1 MSEYP
6 ESIDL
11 LIEQFRKLP
20 TIGRKTAQRL
30 ALHVIGMN
38 EASVDQFARTLVS
51 AKRSIHRCAVC
62 GNLTDREICPIC
74 LNAKRDH
81 STVCVVEDATNLIA
95 IERGGSFRGVYH
107 VLNGLISPMR
117 DFGPDQIGVD
127 ALLDRI
133 TGNAVIPG
141 YPYATDRIREII
153 LAISATVEGETTILF
168 LAELLKSFDVKVS
181 RIASGIPVG
190 GSLEFFDELTLA
202 RALED
207 RRPFEH

>member
-6 ESIDL
+6 ESVDL

-20 TIGRKTAQRL
+20 TIGKKTAQRL

-38 EASVDQFARTLVS
+38 DASVEQFAQTLIS
-51 AKRSIHRCAVC
+51 AKRKVHRCAVC
-62 GNLTDREICPIC
+62 GNLTDHDICPIC

-81 STVCVVEDATNLIA
+81 ATICVVEDATNLIA
-95 IERGGSFRGVYH
+95 IERGGRFHGVYH

-117 DFGPDQIGVD
+117 DLGPEQIGVD
-127 ALLDRI
+127 ALLDRLSGQ
-133 TGNAVIPG
+133 TPVPG
-141 YPYATDRIREII
+141 YPYAPERIHEVI
-153 LAISATVEGETTILF
+153 LAISATVEGETTTLF
-168 LAELLKSFDVKVS
+168 LADLLKRYGVRVS

-202 RALED
+202 RAMED
-207 RRPFEH
+207 RRPLEN